1 MYDRML
7 LANDGSDLSEE
18 ATRYAA
24 VWGSIL
30 GSEVLVLRASEG
42 AGQRPETLT
51 WDSWAALI
59 APRPEP
65 SDADREEAYPPLSTS
80 IAALRAGGVRE
91 CGSLLL
97 HGDPAPTLLAAVE
110 RLGCDLVVMSTHGTR
125 GIRRAVLGS
134 VADQVI
140 RHAGVP
146 VLLCPPP
153 TATTRTRRCD
163 RILVTVDG
171 TTTAETL
178 MPHARE
184 IALRSGAA
192 VTLLRVIQPA
202 FDILSMSTP
211 PGTPVPVRL
220 TPEAAQD
227 AAQAQRLEA
236 EEQMRELSEVLL
248 DAGLASV
255 TGEIVE
261 GDPVP
266 TILQLAEET
275 DADLVLIATRA
286 RGGLGRALLGSVT
299 DEVTRQITTAPV
311 LIVPPRGA

>member
-18 ATRYAA
+18 ATHYAA
-24 VWGSIL
+24 VWGSLL
-30 GSEVLVLRASEG
+30 GSEVLVLRVSEG
-42 AGQRPETLT
+42 AGREPETLT
-51 WDSWAALI
+51 RDTWAETL
-59 APRPEP
+59 APRPAPTDDE
-65 SDADREEAYPPLSTS
+65 REEAYPPLSTTV
-80 IAALRAGGVRE
+80 ATLRAGGVRE

-97 HGDPAPTLLAAVE
+97 RGDPAPTLLTAIE
-110 RLGCDLVVMSTHGTR
+110 RLGCDMVVMSTHGTR

-153 TATTRTRRCD
+153 AATSRARRCD

-171 TTTAETL
+171 ATTAETL
-178 MPHARE
+178 IPHARE
-184 IALRSGAA
+184 IALQSGAA

-202 FDILSMSTP
+202 LDILSMSTP
-211 PGTPVPVRL
+211 PGMPIPPRL
-220 TPEAAQD
+220 TPGEAEMTVL
-227 AAQAQRLEA
+227 AQRLEA

-248 DAGLASV
+248 GAGLTSV
-255 TGEIVE
+255 TGEIAE

-266 TILQLAEET
+266 TILQFAQET
-275 DADLVLIATRA
+275 EADLVLIATRA
-286 RGGLGRALLGSVT
+286 RGGLSRALLGSVT

-311 LIVPPRGA
+311 LIVPPRSA